1 MPSGWHAFQ
10 AHFAALTGRGEGRQV
25 SVENVTFP
33 PNGVISLMTVSF
45 ADFLQSDSIG
55 LLGRACKDEYAP
67 KRERER
73 EAGKWR
79 DAPSC
84 RDPRLILRG
93 NCQRADGVLSD
104 EVDVARPSSSYE
116 TSREPQIGSN
126 VLTDLIWGRRRS
138 MLMKTL
144 SPRSTLLAAKRR
156 F

>member
-1 MPSGWHAFQ
+1 
-10 AHFAALTGRGEGRQV
+10 
-25 SVENVTFP
+25 
-33 PNGVISLMTVSF
+33 MTVSF

-67 KRERER
+67 KREREAR
-73 EAGKWR
+73 KWR
-79 DAPSC
+79 DAPSR

-104 EVDVARPSSSYE
+104 EVDVAPPSSSYE

-144 SPRSTLLAAKRR
+144 SSIDLAGAKHRFRTQRRKEEEGMDDLSRRSKALLR
-156 F
+156 

>member
-1 MPSGWHAFQ
+1 MLPSQ
-10 AHFAALTGRGEGRQV
+10 
-25 SVENVTFP
+25 P

-67 KRERER
+67 KRERE
-73 EAGKWR
+73 AGKWR
-79 DAPSC
+79 DALSR

-104 EVDVARPSSSYE
+104 EVDVAPPSSSYE

-144 SPRSTLLAAKRR
+144 SPRSTLLVPNAGFERNGGRR
-156 F
+156 KKIWMI